1 MDFEAALIRMK
12 DEWLRER
19 ARFEAAPVVSFDFE
33 TVSLDDHT
41 VTGLSLG
48 LPSATPD
55 GTGYAV
61 YLGFEGD
68 CTLSFEQ
75 DVKPWLEILF
85 ADPQREIVGVNLK
98 FDTMVLRN
106 NGVEHIPGN
115 PGTSQLFD
123 CMVAS
128 WMLSNDERKHGIEA
142 AAERFLHTT
151 VVKDL
156 GEIRKLKATN
166 PDLYWKEMLRY
177 GFTDATIPLQLRS
190 VMIPMLQARGLEK
203 AFKELE
209 MPCVGVT
216 VELEMAGIPMDTG
229 HLRYI
234 APGIEET
241 AKAAQLEVFKH
252 AGREFNIGSPV
263 QLSEVL
269 YEGTP
274 PLLSSEGLVRGKSR
288 GKKDPKPGPFPTG
301 SEILKHFDHPI
312 AKAILDWRGQEKLLG
327 TYVYPLIEF
336 SDAHGG
342 RIYTSWKQTGTS
354 TGRYAT
360 SDPFNVQNWPRKKG
374 LIRKAAKAMPGFKIV
389 ASDYSQIELRLM
401 AHQSCD
407 PVMIAAYMANE
418 DLHRR
423 TAAFLLRIPES
434 EVTKEQRQ
442 MAKAVNFGFLYGM
455 SAQSFVEYAFL
466 NYGVKVSLADAEA
479 FRKAFFLLYR
489 GIMEYHNYMR
499 DFIWENGYAENII
512 GERRY
517 LPEHRS
523 PDNYRRWLA
532 WSEGVNHTIQGSAAA
547 LIKVAMRNIYRDLIR
562 PHGYK
567 RSTRYGRVLTCWK
580 APSLAHEVRLI
591 MQVHDELVF
600 EVREEIAEPFSRWL
614 RHKMETAITA
624 FKIPIIAE
632 AGIGPDVESAK
643 V

>member
-1 MDFEAALIRMK
+1 MDFKSALIRTK

-48 LPSATPD
+48 IPPVTSE
-55 GTGYAV
+55 GFGYAV
-61 YLGFEGD
+61 YLGFEDD
-68 CTLSFEQ
+68 CDLSFDR

-106 NGVEHIPGN
+106 NGVENVPGN
-115 PGTSQLFD
+115 VGTARIFD

-177 GFTDATIPLQLRS
+177 GYVDATIPLQLRS
-190 VMIPMLQARGLEK
+190 VMIPMLHARNLEK

-216 VELEMAGIPMDTG
+216 TEMEMAGIPMDTV
-229 HLRYI
+229 HLQAI
-234 APGIEET
+234 APGIEEA
-241 AKAAQLEVFKH
+241 AKAAQTEVFKY

-274 PLLSSEGLVRGKSR
+274 PLLSSEGLERGKSR
-288 GKKDPKPGPFPTG
+288 GKKNPKPGAYPTG
-301 SEILKHFDHPI
+301 SEILKYFDHPI
-312 AKAILDWRGQEKLLG
+312 AKAVLDWRGSEKLLR

-336 SDAHGG
+336 SHSHGG
-342 RIYTSWKQTGTS
+342 RIYTSWRQTGTT

-360 SDPFNVQNWPRKKG
+360 SDPLNVQNWPRKKG
-374 LIRKAAKAMPGFKIV
+374 LIRKAAKASPGFVIV

-407 PVMIAAYMANE
+407 PVMIAAYLANE

-434 EVTKEQRQ
+434 EVTKEQRH

-466 NYGVKVSLADAEA
+466 NYGVTVSPSDAEA
-479 FRKAFFLLYR
+479 FRKSFFLLYR
-489 GIMEYHNYMR
+489 GVAEYHNYMR
-499 DFIWENGYAENII
+499 DFVWERGYAENVI

-523 PDNYRRWLA
+523 SDNYKRWLA
-532 WSEGVNHTIQGSAAA
+532 WSEGVNYTIQGSAAA
-547 LIKVAMRNIYRDLIR
+547 LIKIAMRNIYRDLIR

-567 RSTRYGRVLTCWK
+567 RSTRYGRLLTCWG
-580 APSLAHEVRLI
+580 APSLAHEVRLV

-600 EVREEIAEPFSRWL
+600 EVRQEIAVPFSKWL
-614 RHKMETAITA
+614 RHKMETAVTA